1 MLGEKYRVIRLL
13 MSGGMGSVYEAE
25 NTWTKRPVA
34 LKVLH
39 PDRKDRE
46 QHLERFL
53 QEARA
58 AGQLRHPHIVEVL
71 DLGREKGDEWIYI
84 VQELLKGRDLYSWLR
99 EVERVPVREAL
110 EVIVPILHALGE
122 AHAQGIIHRD
132 LKPENI
138 FLEETPTGIA
148 PKLID
153 FGVARFIS
161 DEDRVVRTRDGTLLG
176 TVHYM
181 SPEQARG
188 DGSLDARSDLWSI
201 GVVLY
206 ELLSGRRPFEG
217 NIANV
222 VIARILSDVP
232 EPIERFRPDLPEP
245 VRALV
250 HKALE
255 RDRDE
260 RYASADAFLRAALAC
275 AALDEGEP
283 TPFTRSC
290 DNIRALPEYRAIRSV
305 LPPAAPPPPAVSAPP
320 PQASPAT
327 QSEVPRVAS
336 SVTPPPI
343 TTRSVL
349 PVLAVVIV
357 LTVGVLLAVL
367 WAGSPGSR

>member
-58 AGQLRHPHIVEVL
+58 AGQLRHPHIIEVL

-84 VQELLKGRDLYSWLR
+84 VQELLKGRDLFNWLR

-110 EVIVPILHALGE
+110 EVLVPILHALGA

-138 FLEETPTGIA
+138 FLEETPTGVV

-153 FGVARFIS
+153 FGVARFVS

-176 TVHYM
+176 TPHYM

-188 DGSLDARSDLWSI
+188 DGTIDARSDLWSI

-217 NIANV
+217 TIANV

-232 EPIERFRPDLPEP
+232 EPIERFRPDLPEAL
-245 VRALV
+245 RALV

-255 RDRDE
+255 RDRDA
-260 RYASADAFLRAALAC
+260 RYASADEFLRAALAC

-290 DNIRALPEYRAIRSV
+290 DGIRALPEYRLIRSV
-305 LPPAAPPPPAVSAPP
+305 SPPAAPPPPVVSAP
-320 PQASPAT
+320 SPAAPAARP
-327 QSEVPRVAS
+327 EAPRVAS
-336 SVTPPPI
+336 SVTPPPA
-343 TTRSVL
+343 TARSVL

-357 LTVGVLLAVL
+357 VTVGVLLAVL
-367 WAGSPGSR
+367 WAGSSGSH